1 MIQRDGSPPVT
12 LTLTVTNRSQSVAC
26 QINNPIDLLPQ
37 DESQV
42 EVSID
47 LVWTNGSESFI
58 IDQPQGALNGKLL
71 VQFYENLLYH
81 ICKFILYVRIYVC
94 SMFV

>member
-12 LTLTVTNRSQSVAC
+12 LTLTFDNSSQSVAC
-26 QINNPIDLLPQ
+26 QIKNPIDFLPQ

-47 LVWTNGSESFI
+47 LVWTNGRESFI
-58 IDQPQGALNGKLL
+58 IDRPQGALNGKLL
-71 VQFYENLLYH
+71 DQFYENLL
-81 ICKFILYVRIYVC
+81 
-94 SMFV
+94 